1 MKAQLN
7 VICPGRTFP
16 PSLWSFVPPHTTQ
29 ILAASESTQICG
41 IIIGDNVKCFCQPC
55 SFFSVC
61 LYVLMMVSHFYVVAP
76 NSALLSVT
84 AVMTMELIK
93 FRFLRVSTFWLCC
106 ALCHHRRGHF
116 FLFLWAFK
124 HTKPRSNLSLK
135 NFSEHRLKI
144 IRLVKRI
151 FTM

>member
-1 MKAQLN
+1 MKARLN

-16 PSLWSFVPPHTTQ
+16 PSLWSFVPTHTTQ
-29 ILAASESTQICG
+29 ILAASESTQIVSFNMRNF
-41 IIIGDNVKCFCQPC
+41 IIGDNAKCFCQPI
-55 SFFSVC
+55 FSVC
-61 LYVLMMVSHFYVVAP
+61 LYVLMIVSHFYVVAP

-124 HTKPRSNLSLK
+124 HITPIKSFSKEFLWTHIKNYSPR
-135 NFSEHRLKI
+135 
-144 IRLVKRI
+144 
-151 FTM
+151 